1 PRVLVRTE
9 VWFDAAKKLRH
20 TVTTKDGRV
29 VEDVLETPEEVLS
42 EEGPVWTC
50 ARIARHPVEATRDR
64 VSCNF
69 NGDNGTTPRDV
80 PETPPVLEPALAT
93 FLSGYRQ
100 ALESGH
106 AHIVGEGTID

>member
-1 PRVLVRTE
+1 MRLRTRRRCASSVRSARCATSAGTTPRVLVRTE
-9 VWFDAAKKLRH
+9 VWFDAGKKLRH

-42 EEGPVWTC
+42 GEGPVWTC

-69 NGDNGTTPRDV
+69 NGDNGTTPR
-80 PETPPVLEPALAT
+80 
-93 FLSGYRQ
+93 
-100 ALESGH
+100 
-106 AHIVGEGTID
+106 